1 MREHDIELFKRTQAK
16 DEQALELLYDRYERL
31 LFSFSFRMTK
41 NKFISEEIVQDVFT
55 KIWSKQRNFD
65 ESKGKF
71 SSWLL
76 TVTRNATI
84 DRLRKQGDAPYELE
98 ERDAIHD
105 TNPSTEDAVEW
116 KEERTLIHEAVDQLS
131 KEQQEIVELFYFNG
145 MSQSKIAKKC
155 DIPLGTVKG
164 RLRLA
169 LKRLR
174 ETKSLQAER
183 GVQDDV

>member
-1 MREHDIELFKRTQAK
+1 MREQDVELFNRVQAH
-16 DEQALELLYDRYERL
+16 DEHALELLYDRYEKL

-41 NKFISEEIVQDVFT
+41 NKFLAEEIVQDVFT

-84 DRLRKQGDAPYELE
+84 DMLRKKKETSYELD
-98 ERDAIHD
+98 ERDALHD
-105 TNPSTEDAVEW
+105 SSPSTEEQVEW
-116 KEERTLIHEAVDQLS
+116 KERREQVRAAVGQLTNEQ
-131 KEQQEIVELFYFNG
+131 KEIIELFYFKG
-145 MSQSKIAKKC
+145 MSQSKIAETR

-164 RLRLA
+164 RVRLA
-169 LKRLR
+169 LKHLR
-174 ETKSLQAER
+174 GKLSDANER

>member
-1 MREHDIELFKRTQAK
+1 MREQDVDLFNRTQAQ
-16 DEQALELLYDRYERL
+16 DEHALEQLYDRYEKL

-41 NKFISEEIVQDVFT
+41 NKFLSEEIVQDVFT

-84 DRLRKQGDAPYELE
+84 DMLRKKKETPYELD
-98 ERDAIHD
+98 ERDALHD
-105 TNPSTEDAVEW
+105 SNPSTEEQVEW
-116 KEERTLIHEAVDQLS
+116 KERSEEVRAAVGQLTN
-131 KEQQEIVELFYFNG
+131 EQQEIIELFYFKG
-145 MSQSKIAKKC
+145 MSQSKIADTC
-155 DIPLGTVKG
+155 EIPLGTVKG
-164 RLRLA
+164 RVRLA
-169 LKRLR
+169 LKHLR
-174 ETKSLQAER
+174 GILSPMNEG

>member
-1 MREHDIELFKRTQAK
+1 MREQDVELFHRAQAQ
-16 DEQALELLYDRYERL
+16 DEHALELLYERYEKL

-41 NKFISEEIVQDVFT
+41 NKFLAEEIVQDVFT
-55 KIWSKQRNFD
+55 KIWSGQRNFD

-84 DRLRKQGDAPYELE
+84 DMLRKQKETPYEIN
-98 ERDAIHD
+98 ERDALHD
-105 TNPSTEDAVEW
+105 SSPSTEDQIEW
-116 KEERTLIHEAVDQLS
+116 KERSEEVREAVSKLTGDQ
-131 KEQQEIVELFYFNG
+131 QQIVELFYFKG
-145 MSQSKIAKKC
+145 MSQVKIAEAC

-164 RLRLA
+164 RVRLA
-169 LKRLR
+169 LKHLR
-174 ETKSLQAER
+174 GILSSANER

>member
-1 MREHDIELFKRTQAK
+1 MREQDVELFNRVQAQ
-16 DEQALELLYDRYERL
+16 DEHALELLYDRYEKL

-41 NKFISEEIVQDVFT
+41 NKFLSEEIVQDVFT

-84 DRLRKQGDAPYELE
+84 DMLRKKKEATFELD
-98 ERDAIHD
+98 ERDALQD
-105 TNPSTEDAVEW
+105 QDLSTEEQVEW
-116 KEERTLIHEAVDQLS
+116 KEKKVQIHEALGQLTS
-131 KEQQEIVELFYFNG
+131 DQQEIIELFYFKG
-145 MSQSKIAKKC
+145 LSQSKIADKC

-164 RLRLA
+164 RVRLA
-169 LKRLR
+169 LKHLR
-174 ETKSLQAER
+174 GIISPEER

>member
-1 MREHDIELFKRTQAK
+1 
-16 DEQALELLYDRYERL
+16 
-31 LFSFSFRMTK
+31 MTK
-41 NKFISEEIVQDVFT
+41 NKFLSEEIVQDVFT

-84 DRLRKQGDAPYELE
+84 DMLRKKKESAFELD
-98 ERDAIHD
+98 ERDALQD
-105 TNPSTEDAVEW
+105 QALSTEEQIEW
-116 KEERTLIHEAVDQLS
+116 KEKSEQIRAAVGQLTS
-131 KEQQEIVELFYFNG
+131 EQKEIIELFYFKG
-145 MSQSKIAKKC
+145 LSQSKIADKC

-164 RLRLA
+164 RVRLA
-169 LKRLR
+169 LKHLR
-174 ETKSLQAER
+174 GIMSPVER